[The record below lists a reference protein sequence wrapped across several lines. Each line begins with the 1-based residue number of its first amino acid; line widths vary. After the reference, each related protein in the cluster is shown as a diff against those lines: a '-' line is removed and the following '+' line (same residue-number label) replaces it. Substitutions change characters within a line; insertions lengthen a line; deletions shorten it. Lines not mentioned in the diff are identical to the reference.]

1 MNGIGFQEILIIA
14 ALLLIFVKPQ
24 ELPAIFRKIGKVWA
38 RVYYYYTMVKKE
50 AMNIE
55 KEIGIDEEMKEIRAM
70 NARMRS
76 EVANFDKALKKDLS
90 FNTNDTIEKKED
102 TSPKINKDDSSEEK
116 TDDEKES

>member
-24 ELPAIFRKIGKVWA
+24 ELPMIFRKIGKVWA

-76 EVANFDKALKKDLS
+76 EVANFDTALKKDLS
-90 FNTNDTIEKKED
+90 FNPNDLTEKKED
-102 TSPKINKDDSSEEK
+102 TSPIINKSDSSGEK
-116 TDDEKES
+116 PDEQKES